1 MNKRLALIFVVLT
14 LALSALACDLPFD
27 LPFEL
32 PKLPFL
38 GGSGLPEG
46 VSLGETYRSEGGGF
60 SISKVN
66 GYSFKTTNSGVD
78 MEAPGVST
86 ASGGAVVL
94 AQGEVS
100 ATPKTTQQALDTL
113 KSSANKAAKF
123 SDEKEVKVGTITG
136 LQASIAGVVDGV
148 AVKGKVVMAMFLPNQ
163 SFMLMV
169 TAPEK
174 QWDEGVS
181 ALYDALLETVTLF
194 AAKPAAT
201 LAPTAALK
209 TATKLATT
217 QPLSTLPAKAT
228 PTLVKSSPVP
238 TQAGKPQV
246 IRQWA
251 KSAVASSEYDNPDWA
266 ASQATGAPDTLECGD
281 YESAWAS
288 DGDEAVEWLELT
300 YATPVYPTEVVI
312 YQSYN
317 PSAVT
322 EVMLIT
328 TTGEKYI
335 ALITEPEVVE
345 TCPDKYTI
353 TLNLTK
359 PILVN
364 KVRVT
369 IDQSLFQDW
378 TEIDAVELAGTTT
391 FVASTGATPT
401 TVPTLAGQKIAT
413 KSSIP
418 DVGFF
423 CTMNKDG
430 KDTWYS
436 SIEVQYASTAA
447 EYVLGFNTTDQ
458 TQKVTLYLPRNL
470 TQKMYQLVEFNPAAA
485 NKAPS
490 ALVFF
495 TPSNYYAKAG
505 SFMILTE
512 IANNA
517 ITGVV
522 TIAAGKEGD
531 PTKLVD
537 VVCSFSKVTLK

>member
-1 MNKRLALIFVVLT
+1 MNKRLAIIFVILA

-27 LPFEL
+27 LPFDL

-46 VSLGETYRSEGGGF
+46 VTLGETYRSEGGGF

-66 GYSFKTTNSGVD
+66 GYTLATETQGVRMVAPNASTATGPAVYAYGEILTTAQTNQQALEK
-78 MEAPGVST
+78 MIST
-86 ASGGAVVL
+86 AS
-94 AQGEVS
+94 
-100 ATPKTTQQALDTL
+100 KD
-113 KSSANKAAKF
+113 AKF
-123 SDEKEVKVGTITG
+123 TDMKEITISGVKG
-136 LQASIAGVVDGV
+136 LQAAIAGVSGGV
-148 AVKGKVVMAMFLPNQ
+148 ATKGRLAVAMFSPTQ
-163 SFMLMV
+163 SFVLMV
-169 TAPEK
+169 GAPDK
-174 QWDEGVS
+174 QWDEGVN
-181 ALYDALLETVTLF
+181 ALYDALLESVTLF

-201 LAPTAALK
+201 QAPTAALK
-209 TATKLATT
+209 TATKPAAT
-217 QPLSTLPAKAT
+217 QALSTLPPQAT
-228 PTLVKSSPVP
+228 PTLVKSSPVA

-266 ASQATGAPDTLECGD
+266 ASQATGAPDTFECGD
-281 YESAWAS
+281 FETAWAS
-288 DGDEAVEWLELT
+288 DGSEAVEWIELT

-328 TTGEKYI
+328 TTGEKYT
-335 ALITEPEVVE
+335 ALTTEPEVVE

-359 PILVN
+359 AILVN

-378 TEIDAVELAGTTT
+378 TEIDAVELAGTST

-401 TVPTLAGQKIAT
+401 AVPTLVGQKTAT
-413 KSSIP
+413 KSSTP

-430 KDTWYS
+430 KDSWYS
-436 SIEVQYASTAA
+436 SIETAYASTAT

-470 TQKMYQLVEFNPAAA
+470 TQKIYQLVDFNPAAA

-495 TPSNYYAKAG
+495 TPSNYYAKA
-505 SFMILTE
+505 SSIMIISE

-517 ITGVV
+517 ISGVV

-531 PTKLVD
+531 PTKLVN
-537 VVCSFSKVTLK
+537 VVCSFSKVPLK